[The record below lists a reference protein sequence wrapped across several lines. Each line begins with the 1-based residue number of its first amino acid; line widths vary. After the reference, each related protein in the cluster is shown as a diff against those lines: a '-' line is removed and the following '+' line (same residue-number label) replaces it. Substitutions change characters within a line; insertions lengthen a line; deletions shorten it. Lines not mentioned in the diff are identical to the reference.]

1 MLKFK
6 FLSFR
11 VSYDVSSIAT
21 ADGLRSF
28 LPLVLS
34 LRLLTG
40 CPNYMYSEGFWVW
53 REDKQSLLRAD
64 KNVKRH
70 QHVFLCVFAF
80 CSLKLQAVLL
90 SLAPRPPPPLAS
102 HIDGSGLSHPGLCWI
117 IALLSFKVSV
127 YLYFCKMCCL
137 FILMFSFFLLIT
149 SACALGAYCF
159 PIICVF

>member
-11 VSYDVSSIAT
+11 VLYDVSYIAT

-28 LPLVLS
+28 LPLVLF

-40 CPNYMYSEGFWVW
+40 CPNYVYDEGFWVW
-53 REDKQSLLRAD
+53 KENKQSLLRAD

-80 CSLKLQAVLL
+80 CSLKLQAV
-90 SLAPRPPPPLAS
+90 SLWLAPPPPPPPTS
-102 HIDGSGLSHPGLCWI
+102 YIDGSGLSYPGLCWI
-117 IALLSFKVSV
+117 IALRCFKVSV
-127 YLYFCKMCCL
+127 NLYFCKMCFL
-137 FILMFSFFLLIT
+137 FILMFSFF
-149 SACALGAYCF
+149 C
-159 PIICVF
+159 